1 MVPATDENLPVVPA
15 LVPLASHTATGCFAM
30 REFATLAL
38 GYAACESEVRLD
50 FPPGS
55 LPCFWLSQPPL

>member
-1 MVPATDENLPVVPA
+1 MVPATDENLPVAPA
-15 LVPLASHTATGCFAM
+15 LVPLASHTATGCFA
-30 REFATLAL
+30 
-38 GYAACESEVRLD
+38 VRLD